1 MRESNL
7 RERNAFSE
15 STIGAD
21 DAERRIAR
29 ALGICVGNYLR
40 EMYSDRLKEPI
51 PPKLADLLRRLDAG
65 CSIPTSDRSLH
76 LSRNSNPALGDWAR
90 RTMMCGIGIGVSLA
104 AAPSHTT
111 VHTGP
116 YTAVRWMKA
125 PGAPRQRRA

>member
-90 RTMMCGIGIGVSLA
+90 RTMMCGNENGRRRGPTVLFPNHKPQA
-104 AAPSHTT
+104 AVKSFDS
-111 VHTGP
+111 
-116 YTAVRWMKA
+116 
-125 PGAPRQRRA
+125 GARRGLRP